1 MANDQAA
8 AAPSRSTALF
18 RVGLYKEFSAAFPTS
33 GEVVPSMG
41 IEDLTVEHM
50 ANWLECMGTRLGT
63 MVWLIRWPASW
74 RPSRLGRAKFHW
86 DAGVVEIVDRN

>member
-1 MANDQAA
+1 MTKPPRPPLDPRLYSESVCTKN
-8 AAPSRSTALF
+8 F
-18 RVGLYKEFSAAFPTS
+18 RAAFPTS